1 MATGSVLFVVLLTVK
16 LPAFMEAVPLDRE
29 LYWLVMGVLLGGSA
43 FLFWKKRLYQSL
55 PSDAND
61 TLLALEQAIQNTQ
74 ATQQEK
80 EQVAVAVSEHWQ
92 AVNTQLLQLKT
103 QLEAKNKVLD
113 HLMQHLLPKALA
125 VDSLKAPAQELF
137 DLVKSV
143 QLATHFSDHS
153 LAELPTDF
161 EQKLLHKHPDLTEED
176 LRLCA
181 YLYLHLNSQQIAK
194 LKAISVAGV
203 NKSRS
208 RLRKKLQLGA
218 EVDLGMY
225 LSGLQGE

>member
-1 MATGSVLFVVLLTVK
+1 MATGSVPFAVLLTLK
-16 LPAFMEAVPLDRE
+16 LPAFLEAVSLDRE
-29 LYWLVMGVLLGGSA
+29 LYWLVMAIMLSSSA
-43 FLFWKKRLYQSL
+43 FLFWKQRLYQS
-55 PSDAND
+55 PPGDAND
-61 TLLALEQAIQNTQ
+61 TLFALEQAIQNTQ

-80 EQVAVAVSEHWQ
+80 EHVTEAVSEHRQ
-92 AVNTQLLQLKT
+92 AMNTQLLQLKT

-125 VDSLKAPAQELF
+125 VDSLKEPAQELF

-143 QLATHFSDHS
+143 QLATHFSDQS
-153 LAELPTDF
+153 LAELPSDF
-161 EQKLLHKHPDLTEED
+161 EQKLLRKHPDLSEED

-208 RLRKKLQLGA
+208 RLRKKLHLGA

-225 LSGLQGE
+225 LSSLQGE